1 MILPIYVYGNTVLR
15 EVAKDITSKY
25 PNLNELIKDMYETMY
40 AADGVGLAAPQ
51 IGLSIRLFV
60 VDATQ
65 MSQDYPELKNFKK
78 VFINPYIIKEEGND
92 WYYNEGCLS
101 IPFIRE
107 DILRKSNITI
117 KYFDE
122 QFNEYIESFDGIRAR
137 IIQHEYDHI
146 EGKLLIDYLSPIKR
160 RLLKSK
166 LNQIA
171 TGIVKP
177 KYKVQLPK

>member
-166 LNQIA
+166 LNQIT